1 MHPDLEK
8 LLDLQA
14 KDLTLLDVDV
24 RLKALA
30 YRVDELDE
38 GMKRGHSEVEAS
50 RRRVEEAT
58 KRREELEK
66 IIEAQRAMQE
76 RRRSRIEQVRTAR
89 EVQALMTEMDLAR
102 SVLARQEGDWLKQA
116 ESVQQHE
123 QATADAE
130 ERLVALEAEQ
140 TIERQRLDEE
150 QAALAAERAEAKA
163 AREASAGAVDRSLRA
178 RYDRLWTSRTTAVV
192 IPLRGDACGA
202 CFTSVPR
209 NRRTQIRAGV
219 LIEGCEAC
227 GVLLYAAADG
237 DSRE

>member
-30 YRVDELDE
+30 YREDELDE
-38 GMKRGHSEVEAS
+38 AMKRGQSEVEAS
-50 RRRVEEAT
+50 RRRVEEST

-102 SVLARQEGDWLKQA
+102 SVLARPEGDWL
-116 ESVQQHE
+116 
-123 QATADAE
+123 
-130 ERLVALEAEQ
+130 
-140 TIERQRLDEE
+140 
-150 QAALAAERAEAKA
+150 
-163 AREASAGAVDRSLRA
+163 
-178 RYDRLWTSRTTAVV
+178 
-192 IPLRGDACGA
+192 
-202 CFTSVPR
+202 
-209 NRRTQIRAGV
+209 
-219 LIEGCEAC
+219 
-227 GVLLYAAADG
+227 
-237 DSRE
+237 

>member
-14 KDLTLLDVDV
+14 KDLTLLDVDH
-24 RLKALA
+24 RRKALA
-30 YRVDELDE
+30 YRVTELDE
-38 GMKRGHSEVEAS
+38 AMTRGRSELEAA
-50 RRRVEEAT
+50 RRRIEEAT

-102 SVLARQEGDWLKQA
+102 SVLARQESDWLKQA
-116 ESVQQHE
+116 EAVQQHE
-123 QATADAE
+123 QAAAAAE

-140 TIERQRLDEE
+140 TTEREKLEAE
-150 QAALAAERAEAKA
+150 SATLAAERAEAQA
-163 AREASAGAVDRSLRA
+163 AREASAGAVDRGLRA
-178 RYDRLWTSRTTAVV
+178 RYDRLWTSRSTAVV
-192 IPLRGDACGA
+192 VPLRGDACGA

-227 GVLLYAAADG
+227 GVLLYSAGDG
-237 DSRE
+237 D